1 VAKRDPL
8 SFQAEAEGVATI
20 STKPTDVFFTPY
32 TLGDLQL
39 KNRIVMA
46 PLTRTRADNPGKVP
60 NELMTEY
67 YAQRAGAGLIIT
79 EGTFVSEQG
88 QGWYGAPGVYT
99 AEQTTGWKRVTDAV
113 HKAGGL
119 IFVQL
124 WHQGSV
130 SHRFL
135 YDDGRLPLGPS
146 AVNPEQL
153 IHVKGGTI
161 PSEIPREMSR
171 DDIKEAVQDFRH
183 SAQVARDAGFD
194 GVQIQG
200 GFVYLF
206 QQFLHEVTNR
216 RTDQYGGPVENRAR
230 LLFEAL
236 EAVLEIWPSNRVGV
250 KAGPMMS
257 EHGAFRATDE
267 TLRTSEYV
275 YRKMATYKLSH
286 MLLMR
291 QMGDLSGTPIEHMS
305 GDAVVHHFRRLY
317 SGTLIL
323 NAGLNAQNAARLIAE
338 GAGDLVAFGRD
349 YIANPDLAERIRR
362 DAPLNEPRQEY
373 FYGPSATGY
382 TDYPALSQRDR
393 SQETSTVQ

>member
-1 VAKRDPL
+1 MTQT
-8 SFQAEAEGVATI
+8 SSNNAT
-20 STKPTDVFFTPY
+20 KALLAPY
-32 TLGDLQL
+32 TLGDLEL
-39 KNRIVMA
+39 RNRIVMA
-46 PLTRTRADNPGKVP
+46 PLTRTRAANEGKVP
-60 NELMTEY
+60 NELMAEY

-88 QGWYGAPGVYT
+88 QGWYGAPGVFT
-99 AEQTTGWKRVTDAV
+99 EEQRAGWERVTDAV
-113 HKAGGL
+113 HGAGGL

-130 SHRFL
+130 SHRSF
-135 YDDGRLPLGPS
+135 YSDGRLPLGPS

-153 IHVKGGTI
+153 IHVKGGRVM
-161 PSEIPREMSR
+161 SEVPREMGLH
-171 DDIKEAVQDFRH
+171 DIKQAVKDFRH
-183 SAQVARDAGFD
+183 AAQVARDAGFD

-216 RTDQYGGPVENRAR
+216 RTDCYGGPVESRAR
-230 LLFEAL
+230 ILFETL
-236 EAVLEIWPSNRVGV
+236 EAVLEVWLGNRVGV

-257 EHGAFRATDE
+257 EIGAFRATDE

-275 YRKMATYKLSH
+275 YRKMSAYKLSH

-291 QMGDLSGTPIEHMS
+291 QMADLTGSPIEHMS

-317 SGTLIL
+317 PGTLIL
-323 NAGLNAQNAARLIAE
+323 NSGINAIHGARLIAE

-349 YIANPDLAERIRR
+349 HIANPDLAERIRLN
-362 DAPLNEPRQEY
+362 APLNAPRPEY
-373 FYGPSATGY
+373 FYGASATGY
-382 TDYPALSQRDR
+382 TDYPSLSQA
-393 SQETSTVQ
+393 QETRNAE

>member
-1 VAKRDPL
+1 MSNEAK
-8 SFQAEAEGVATI
+8 EALF
-20 STKPTDVFFTPY
+20 SSY
-32 TLGDLQL
+32 TLGDLRL

-46 PLTRTRADNPGKVP
+46 PLTRTRADNSGKVP
-60 NELMTEY
+60 NGLMAEY

-88 QGWYGAPGVYT
+88 QGWYGAPGIYSE
-99 AEQTTGWKRVTDAV
+99 EQRAGWERITDAV
-113 HKAGGL
+113 HRAGGL

-124 WHQGSV
+124 WHQGAV
-130 SHRFL
+130 SHRSL

-153 IHVKGGTI
+153 IHVKGGRI
-161 PSEIPREMSR
+161 VSEVPREMTLQ
-171 DDIKEAVQDFRH
+171 DIKHAVKDFRH
-183 SAQVARDAGFD
+183 AAQVARDAGFD

-216 RTDQYGGPVENRAR
+216 RTDQYGGPMENRAR

-236 EAVLEIWPSNRVGV
+236 EAVLEVWPSTRVGV

-257 EHGAFRATDE
+257 ERGAFRATDE

-275 YRKMATYKLSH
+275 YRKMAGYKLSH

-291 QMGDLSGTPIEHMS
+291 QMADLTGSPIEHMS
-305 GDAVVHHFRRLY
+305 GDAIVHHFRHLY
-317 SGTLIL
+317 PGTLIL
-323 NAGLNAQNAARLIAE
+323 NVGINAVHGARLISE
-338 GAGDLVAFGRD
+338 GAGDLIAFGRD
-349 YIANPDLAERIRR
+349 YIANPDLAERIRL
-362 DAPLNEPRQEY
+362 DAPLSEPRPEY
-373 FYGPSATGY
+373 FYGNSATGY
-382 TDYPALSQRDR
+382 TDYPTFSTSPIIQER
-393 SQETSTVQ
+393 SNAQ